1 MREEIAN
8 LVNPMLAYGL
18 ELRDRLGYGERPD
31 MAAEQAHLRGL
42 LKTAPEAQRWPDY
55 GGDGDRWLGIRYALA
70 CWVDEILTLHSPWG
84 PEWQNHI
91 LEESLYGTRD
101 RAWNFWAQAKRAQ
114 ARPGTD
120 AVEAYYLCVMLGFRG
135 EGPERTETIAS
146 WCEGVK
152 EQLAREQSK
161 AWPGLPAELQSEVNA
176 SPRRTRERLRRILFW
191 TVPVVGVFIFLL
203 LFLLVR
209 SLGKP

>member
-8 LVNPMLAYGL
+8 LVYPTLAYGL
-18 ELRDRLGYGERPD
+18 ELRERLEYGERPD

-42 LKTAPEAQRWPDY
+42 LKTAAEAQRWPDY

-70 CWVDEILTLHSPWG
+70 CWVDEILTLHSPWR
-84 PEWQNHI
+84 PQWQNHI

-114 ARPGTD
+114 ARPGID

-135 EGPERTETIAS
+135 EGPDKPETITS
-146 WCEGVK
+146 WCEWVR
-152 EQLAREQSK
+152 EQLAREQSRS
-161 AWPGLPAELQSEVNA
+161 WPGLPAELQPEVN
-176 SPRRTRERLRRILFW
+176 
-191 TVPVVGVFIFLL
+191 
-203 LFLLVR
+203 
-209 SLGKP
+209 

>member
-8 LVNPMLAYGL
+8 LVYPTLAYGL
-18 ELRDRLGYGERPD
+18 ELRDRLEHGERPD
-31 MAAEQAHLRGL
+31 MAAEQAQLRGL
-42 LKTAPEAQRWPDY
+42 LKTAAEAQKWPDY

-114 ARPGTD
+114 GRPGID
-120 AVEAYYLCVMLGFRG
+120 AAEAFYLCVMLGFRG
-135 EGPERTETIAS
+135 EGPEKPVTIAS
-146 WCEGVK
+146 WCEGVR
-152 EQLAREQSK
+152 EQLGREQNKS
-161 AWPGLPAELQSEVNA
+161 WPGLPAELQPEVRA
-176 SPRRTRERLRRILFW
+176 APRRARDRLRRVLL
-191 TVPVVGVFIFLL
+191 GVSGVLGVLIFLTA
-203 LFLLVR
+203 FLLVLKGR
-209 SLGKP
+209 

>member
-1 MREEIAN
+1 MREEIAD
-8 LVNPMLAYGL
+8 LVNPTLAYGL
-18 ELRDRLGYGERPD
+18 ELRERLEHGERPD

-42 LKTAPEAQRWPDY
+42 LKTAAEARKWPDY

-120 AVEAYYLCVMLGFRG
+120 AAEAYYLCVMLGFRG
-135 EGPERTETIAS
+135 EGPLEKPETIAS
-146 WCEGVK
+146 WCEGLK
-152 EQLAREQSK
+152 EQLAREQNRT
-161 AWPGLPAELQSEVNA
+161 WPGLPAELQPEVNA
-176 SPRRTRERLRRILFW
+176 APRRTRERLRRVLLGITCVLAVLIPLTTFFLFR
-191 TVPVVGVFIFLL
+191 PG
-203 LFLLVR
+203 
-209 SLGKP
+209 P

>member
-8 LVNPMLAYGL
+8 LVYPTLAYGL
-18 ELRDRLGYGERPD
+18 ELRERLEYGERPD

-42 LKTAPEAQRWPDY
+42 LKTAAEAQRWPDY

-84 PEWQNHI
+84 PQWQNHI

-114 ARPGTD
+114 ARPGID

-135 EGPERTETIAS
+135 EGPDKPETITS
-146 WCEGVK
+146 WCEGVR
-152 EQLAREQSK
+152 EQLAREQSRS
-161 AWPGLPAELQSEVNA
+161 WPGLPAELQPEVNA
-176 SPRRTRERLRRILFW
+176 TPRRTRERLRRVLLGLACVLAVLIPL
-191 TVPVVGVFIFLL
+191 TTYLVF
-203 LFLLVR
+203 R
-209 SLGKP
+209 